1 MNSTRMNSTRFIS
14 PITLGTAQLGQAYG
28 VANRTG
34 MPGDADANA
43 VLDAAWN
50 GGVHTFDTAR
60 VYGQAEARIGAW
72 VASSRHRPYV
82 ITKAPKLDGD
92 VNIPD
97 TVQHSVS
104 SSMKALNLDFIDG
117 LMMHSAQ
124 DIFRPGVLDSLEKLK
139 TDGVIGGFGI
149 SAYAPEDVDKALT
162 VPSLSLVQAP
172 FNLFDRR
179 METSGVLDRCMAA
192 GVTVF
197 ARSLF
202 LQGLF
207 FLNPETLP
215 DYLSAAAEPLRQL
228 RAYADDLGRSVAEV
242 ALVAVRDTPGV
253 ASLVV
258 GAECADQV
266 KDTLAISK
274 AAPLSGAE
282 RKAVFHIGDGLPER
296 IYHPGLWG

>member
-1 MNSTRMNSTRFIS
+1 METSVSSFG
-14 PITLGTAQLGQAYG
+14 PVTLGTVQLGQAYG
-28 VANRTG
+28 VANPGG
-34 MPGDADANA
+34 MPGKDVAMK

-50 GGVHTFDTAR
+50 GGVRSFDTAR
-60 VYGQAEARIGAW
+60 IYGQAEDRIGSWLA
-72 VASSRHRPYV
+72 ARGHRPHL
-82 ITKAPKLDGD
+82 ITKVTKLGD
-92 VNIPD
+92 DAASTNLVRYC
-97 TVQHSVS
+97 VS
-104 SSMKALNLDFIDG
+104 TSMAALNVDFIDG

-162 VPSLSLVQAP
+162 VPSLSLVQVP

-179 METSGVLDRCMAA
+179 METSGVLDRCIAT

-274 AAPLSGAE
+274 AAPLSSAE